1 MLVGELVDRSRR
13 LHVRKLGAH
22 GQNHENGTD
31 RTGVFRGER
40 GGVSVASIELIKQP
54 VLFNVKVVSLSI
66 FEKDLDEKLRHISW
80 RETGDGSRDQRR
92 AGLQLSGTPVVFK
105 CFSFSGSLR
114 ILAVHKSTMKRINT
128 SGAAALI
135 HSSIFFRIF
144 MEKFR
149 YENSPEYS
157 APVVSH
163 HVSRT
168 RTRTRTKTTYE
179 SYYPA

>member
-13 LHVRKLGAH
+13 LHVRELGAH

-40 GGVSVASIELIKQP
+40 GGVSVASIKLIKQP
-54 VLFNVKVVSLSI
+54 VLFDVKVVSLCI

-80 RETGDGSRDQRR
+80 RQTGDGSRDQRR

-105 CFSFSGSLR
+105 CFRFSRSLTM
-114 ILAVHKSTMKRINT
+114 LAKHKTDKSAKIHT

-157 APVVSH
+157 ASQSATMSPG
-163 HVSRT
+163 
-168 RTRTRTKTTYE
+168 
-179 SYYPA
+179 